1 MFGVMYQHVSPPT
14 VNNTQ
19 QANELEH
26 FRLMVFAN
34 PFVIFFFFSPLT
46 QSSSFFLSLAC
57 HRCFSLSLQQT
68 GIYWQEEK
76 LDLPQERGVQSP
88 AVCIQQMQRAGP
100 SATSSRRHMGLR
112 DSTQEG
118 NEGRGADVYYLF
130 IYLFCQFDS
139 VPQTESNQKKKN
151 IHLICGRCKC

>member
-1 MFGVMYQHVSPPT
+1 MYQHVSPPT

-26 FRLMVFAN
+26 LGLMVFAN
-34 PFVIFFFFSPLT
+34 PFVIFFFFCSPLT
-46 QSSSFFLSLAC
+46 LSSSFFLSLAC

-112 DSTQEG
+112 DSTREE
-118 NEGRGADVYYLF
+118 NGAGGDVYYLF

-139 VPQTESNQKKKN
+139 VPQTESNKKKQHTFN
-151 IHLICGRCKC
+151 MWQM